1 MADTTT
7 EDNEETVSES
17 KHSDFLVTHENIN
30 HALCGDIKN
39 LDVGYAE
46 VVLTATQ
53 EMAVDE
59 MGLIHGGFVFGAADF
74 AAMAAVNE
82 PNVVLATS
90 SCQFLAPIKVGDI
103 VIFKA
108 KVQQKDGRK
117 RNVEVEAFSYDVKI
131 FAGLFRAVIT
141 ERHVLKLKLVDKEA
155 KT

>member
-7 EDNEETVSES
+7 EDNEQTQEDQSL
-17 KHSDFLVTHENIN
+17 HADLLITHENID
-30 HALCGDIKN
+30 HALCGDIKT
-39 LDVGYAE
+39 LDRGYAE
-46 VVLTATQ
+46 VVLTTTQ
-53 EMAVDE
+53 DMAVDD

-82 PNVVLATS
+82 ANVVLATS
-90 SCQFLAPIKVGDI
+90 HCQFLAPVKVGDM

-131 FAGLFRAVIT
+131 FTGLFRAVIT
-141 ERHVLKLKLVDKEA
+141 ERHVLKLKLLQKEE
-155 KT
+155 